1 MKQVLEHPEEAQA
14 KGIRAREDMVK
25 NYSEEAFGVLLENE
39 FHRIAQ
45 LIAKQQ
51 TMTSQTDE
59 EL

>member
-1 MKQVLEHPEEAQA
+1 MKQVLEHPEQAQA

-25 NYSEEAFGVLLENE
+25 YYSEEAFGVLLENE
-39 FHRIAQ
+39 FQRIAN

-51 TMTSQTDE
+51 TVNSSTDA